1 MFLTLIKFMNFSSY
15 LHTIDMRS
23 SQMGSV
29 PDSSLRDWVWV
40 IALCPWP
47 RSFSPSTSLLLYQFV
62 LASPVLGVILRW
74 ISFLS
79 KGKEVVLHSLLLEVK
94 GSTSRFVHLERFN

>member
-47 RSFSPSTSLLLYQFV
+47 RSFP
-62 LASPVLGVILRW
+62 LAVSVRT
-74 ISFLS
+74 
-79 KGKEVVLHSLLLEVK
+79 GKSNTWGDSEID
-94 GSTSRFVHLERFN
+94 